1 MIRRFFLLAALFI
14 LTLTSGCVPTL
25 IPTLVPDTALP
36 VDADA
41 QPVIIDTDMAADDW
55 LAILYLLGQPDLDI
69 LAITVTG
76 AGEAHCDAGTQN
88 ALDLALLAGRP
99 DIPVSCGRET
109 PLVGNHVFP
118 EEWRKAV
125 DAMFWLS
132 LPVSDR
138 KVADETAVGMLTRII
153 RESPQKVHVITL
165 GPLTNLAEA
174 LNADPGL
181 VENLEMITIMGGA
194 VDVPGNV
201 GTSSSIQNQTAE
213 WNFYVDPQA
222 ALDVLEAGA
231 PITLVPLDATND
243 APFTPAFYLDLKKD
257 RGTAM
262 AEFVHRVMEVQEE
275 QINTG
280 KYYFWDPLAAAI
292 ADGEVSATFEE
303 MTLSVVVA
311 EGADSGRT
319 LRSADGFP
327 VRVAVDIEREQ
338 FYTLFLDGLNQRIP

>member
-231 PITLVPLDATND
+231 PITLVHGPDAICAPLCCGPDGNNAHCHQASAQARDAQATRKLAPWIGGLPGTGLTLDAALLARAAGLLSDGLST
-243 APFTPAFYLDLKKD
+243 AFSVMSFVLK
-257 RGTAM
+257 
-262 AEFVHRVMEVQEE
+262 
-275 QINTG
+275 
-280 KYYFWDPLAAAI
+280 
-292 ADGEVSATFEE
+292 
-303 MTLSVVVA
+303 
-311 EGADSGRT
+311 
-319 LRSADGFP
+319 
-327 VRVAVDIEREQ
+327 RVARRRPWQ
-338 FYTLFLDGLNQRIP
+338 GAQRASKQKT